1 MRKNRSTL
9 NNLDSQ
15 ISKKSAHQPWQMVID
30 LWTNY
35 LCAMSSTV
43 RQQKYAKLIQK
54 ELSDIFQRD
63 KRGIVGNAFISIA
76 EVKISPDLSVAKV
89 YISMLLAKDKEA
101 ILQKLDVHKK
111 EIRKAL
117 GDRIRNQARI
127 VPEIAFFID
136 EVEEN
141 AAKMDHLISGLVIP
155 PAPEAEDEKD

>member
-1 MRKNRSTL
+1 M
-9 NNLDSQ
+9 DC
-15 ISKKSAHQPWQMVID
+15 
-30 LWTNY
+30 Y

-43 RQQKYAKLIQK
+43 RQQKFAKLIQK

-89 YISMLLAKDKEA
+89 YISMLLAKDKPA
-101 ILQKLDVHKK
+101 ILQKLDLHKK

-141 AAKMDHLISGLVIP
+141 AARMDELISGLTIP
-155 PAPEAEDEKD
+155 PPPQEEDENE